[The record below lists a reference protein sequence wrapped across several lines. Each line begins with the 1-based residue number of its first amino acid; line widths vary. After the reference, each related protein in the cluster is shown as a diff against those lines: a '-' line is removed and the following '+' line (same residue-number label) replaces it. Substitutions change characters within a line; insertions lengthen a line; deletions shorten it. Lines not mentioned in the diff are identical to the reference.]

1 MPSVSTGVSR
11 QRPSRWARRAG
22 LSCATPEST
31 DMTSE
36 RSLDD
41 LLTEALRHPVGGWDF
56 GWLRAQG
63 RFEESSLP
71 WDFDKLVR
79 LRIRTSPDLL
89 DLGTGGGE
97 RLATF
102 APHPNRTVAT
112 ESFAPNVR
120 VAGRILAPFG
130 IQVIRVSSV
139 PDNNHQPEGNM
150 VPGLP
155 FRDGSFHL
163 VINRNE
169 AFMAGELAR
178 VLMRGGTFLTEQSG
192 TAEIP
197 VILKLLGLP
206 IPPPE
211 GRPWDLALAR
221 DQVAR
226 AGLTVTRSGAANFEM
241 VFHDVGALVWYLRMA
256 PWTAP
261 GFSLERQRRRLDEL
275 HSRVER
281 DGPLRIPR
289 HAFWLEAVK

>member
-1 MPSVSTGVSR
+1 
-11 QRPSRWARRAG
+11 
-22 LSCATPEST
+22 
-31 DMTSE
+31 
-36 RSLDD
+36 
-41 LLTEALRHPVGGWDF
+41 
-56 GWLRAQG
+56 
-63 RFEESSLP
+63 
-71 WDFDKLVR
+71 
-79 LRIRTSPDLL
+79 
-89 DLGTGGGE
+89 
-97 RLATF
+97 
-102 APHPNRTVAT
+102 
-112 ESFAPNVR
+112 
-120 VAGRILAPFG
+120 
-130 IQVIRVSSV
+130 
-139 PDNNHQPEGNM
+139 M

-169 AFMAGELAR
+169 AFIAGELAR

-211 GRPWDLALAR
+211 GEPWDLALAR

-256 PWTAP
+256 PWTSP

-275 HSRVER
+275 HSRVEQ